1 MGALSFCFLL
11 ARVLQIAQQLPVVR
25 FSLPLSLPIVESSSS
40 HLARRHLQLGAA
52 GAALLAVGELG
63 LGLGLDLRRGLG
75 LGVAALSLLGDLLMI
90 DARRQRP
97 PFGVGRRFL
106 A

>member
-40 HLARRHLQLGAA
+40 HLARNTSSLVRRARRFLPSASLASA
-52 GAALLAVGELG
+52 SASTSGAALAS
-63 LGLGLDLRRGLG
+63 
-75 LGVAALSLLGDLLMI
+75 AS
-90 DARRQRP
+90 P
-97 PFGVGRRFL
+97 PSASSATFS
-106 A
+106 